1 MKKNI
6 WMVALALMA
15 MPIFAEVQE
24 TFTEREIRDP
34 VKLEAI
40 LENNFGELAD
50 DGVGAAVAGV
60 TTIAETATVPVQT
73 VISFTN
79 VVETATDGSD
89 EGESQKI
96 LDFDAGAFTVLGVI
110 VDATVVNTPG
120 ATNTFVMSLGS
131 VAAADDAT
139 LTGTEVDFAPSA
151 TIDTVGGT
159 VLTNA
164 FDAVLGA
171 AVIWDGTGTAKDLYL
186 NIGIAD
192 ADMTTNVTFTVTGT
206 ATIISTKAVDN

>member
-50 DGVGAAVAGV
+50 DGVGTAVAGV

>member
-139 LTGTEVDFAPSA
+139 LTGTEVDFAPST